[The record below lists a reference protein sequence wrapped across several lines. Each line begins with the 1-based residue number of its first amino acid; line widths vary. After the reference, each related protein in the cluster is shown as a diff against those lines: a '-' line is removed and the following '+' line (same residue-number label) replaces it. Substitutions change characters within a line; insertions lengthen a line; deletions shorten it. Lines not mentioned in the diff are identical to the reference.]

1 MFELVVGLGNVG
13 DKYIKNR
20 HNCGFQ
26 VIDYFIDYLNLTLD
40 KDSHTGSFFSKF
52 KVNNNKVFFLKPN
65 SFMNLSGQTIRKFCN
80 FYKIDPKNILI
91 VHDELDLDIGVVK
104 LKRSGG
110 HAGHNGIRDCINN
123 LGNEFCRLR
132 IGIGRPKFQAVADY
146 VLSDHTNDEYM
157 NLKKVYEFLV
167 SKFDDFFNFE
177 FEVLQKVFNGYKLK
191 L

>member
-13 DKYIKNR
+13 DKYINNR

-26 VIDYFIDYLNLTLD
+26 VIDYFIDHLNLTLD
-40 KDSHTGSFFSKF
+40 KDSHTGSLFSKF

-157 NLKKVYEFLV
+157 SLKKVYEFLV
-167 SKFDDFFNFE
+167 SKFDDFFNIE
-177 FEVLQKVFNGYKLK
+177 FEDLQKFFNVYKLK

>member
-1 MFELVVGLGNVG
+1 LFELIVGLGNVG
-13 DKYIKNR
+13 EKYLNNR

-26 VIDYFIDYLNLTLD
+26 VIDHLVNYLNLTL
-40 KDSHTGSFFSKF
+40 
-52 KVNNNKVFFLKPN
+52 NK
-65 SFMNLSGQTIRKFCN
+65 
-80 FYKIDPKNILI
+80 
-91 VHDELDLDIGVVK
+91 DELDLDIGVVK

-110 HAGHNGIRDCINN
+110 HAGHNGIRDCITN

-132 IGIGRPKFQAVADY
+132 VGIGRPEFQTVADY

-157 NLKKVYEFLV
+157 SLKKVFEFTV

-177 FEVLQKVFNGYKLK
+177 FEDLQKVFNGYKLK

>member
-1 MFELVVGLGNVG
+1 MFELIVGLGNVG
-13 DKYIKNR
+13 DKYLNNR

-26 VIDYFIDYLNLTLD
+26 VIDYIIDYLNLNQS
-40 KDSHTGSFFSKF
+40 KDSHTGSFLQSLKSIT
-52 KVNNNKVFFLKPN
+52 KSFLFKPN

-132 IGIGRPKFQAVADY
+132 VGIGRPKFQAVADY

-157 NLKKVYEFLV
+157 SLKKYLNFWYQNLMIFLILSLKI
-167 SKFDDFFNFE
+167 SKSF
-177 FEVLQKVFNGYKLK
+177 
-191 L
+191 

>member
-1 MFELVVGLGNVG
+1 LFDLIVGLGNVG
-13 DKYIKNR
+13 DKYINNR

-26 VIDYFIDYLNLTLD
+26 FTDCIIDYLNLTLN
-40 KDSHTGSFFSKF
+40 KDSQTGSLFTKF
-52 KVNNNKVFFLKPN
+52 KFSNKNVFILKPN

-80 FYKIDPKNILI
+80 FYKIDQKNILI

-110 HAGHNGIRDCINN
+110 HAGHNGIKDCINN

-132 IGIGRPKFQAVADY
+132 VGIGRPKFQKVADY
-146 VLSDHTNDEYM
+146 VLSDHTNNEYKI
-157 NLKKVYEFLV
+157 LKKVFEFLV
-167 SKFDDFFNFE
+167 SKFDDFFNLE
-177 FEVLQKVFNGYKLK
+177 FEDLQKVFNGYKLN